1 MRIGN
6 WMRVIAVASLIGAG
20 AATPAWSHGDRYT
33 LQSGDSTATLQNG
46 DSTTILQNGDST
58 TILQNGDSLALQSW
72 ADDTAAQNG
81 GIIREDAFL
90 DEMSRR
96 WDAAPDQTG
105 SRARYLDSMRARWEA
120 IDPDN
125 QGLTPAE
132 VSELTGNVD
141 SSALPTESGTGVQ
154 PGNMGPGNMKAQ

>member
-6 WMRVIAVASLIGAG
+6 WARVIAVASLVGAG

-33 LQSGDSTATLQNG
+33 LHDGDSVTF
-46 DSTTILQNGDST
+46 
-58 TILQNGDSLALQSW
+58 QSW
-72 ADDTAAQNG
+72 ADDTAAQSG
-81 GIIREDAFL
+81 GVIREDDFL
-90 DEMSRR
+90 DEMGRR
-96 WDAAPDQTG
+96 WDAAPDRSG
-105 SRARYLDSMRARWEA
+105 NRDLYLDSMRARWES

-125 QGLTPAE
+125 HGLTPAQ

-154 PGNMGPGNMKAQ
+154 PGNMGPGNMKGQ